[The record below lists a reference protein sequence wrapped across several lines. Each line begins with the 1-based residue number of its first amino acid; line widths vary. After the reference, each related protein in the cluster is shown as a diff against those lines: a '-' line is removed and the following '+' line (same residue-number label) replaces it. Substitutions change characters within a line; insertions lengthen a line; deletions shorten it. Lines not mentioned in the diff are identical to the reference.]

1 MLLTMYIGFDEF
13 SRIVIRINFN
23 LLGTLILTSMVEC
36 ESVNSTGALDGLRNV
51 VTLTAD
57 NFDSKLAKNYHFV
70 LFYGSG

>member
-1 MLLTMYIGFDEF
+1 MLPIMYI
-13 SRIVIRINFN
+13 RIYEGTRKALRINFCH
-23 LLGTLILTSMVEC
+23 LGILVLTSMVDS

-57 NFDSKLAKNYHFV
+57 NFDRKVATKYHFV

>member
-1 MLLTMYIGFDEF
+1 MLPTMYI
-13 SRIVIRINFN
+13 RIYEGNRIALRINLY
-23 LLGTLILTSMVEC
+23 LLGILALTLMVDC

-57 NFDSKLAKNYHFV
+57 NFDRKLATKYHFV